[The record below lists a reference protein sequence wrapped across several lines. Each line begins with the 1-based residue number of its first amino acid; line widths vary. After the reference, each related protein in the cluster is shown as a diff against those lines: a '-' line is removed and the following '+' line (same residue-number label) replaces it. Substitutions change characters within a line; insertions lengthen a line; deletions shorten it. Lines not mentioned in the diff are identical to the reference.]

1 MLNTV
6 VAGLWSRWWDA
17 SNEREKLFRTVLIM
31 AVAMIT
37 VFWFLWNNIKPNK
50 AVAAPSP
57 PGPRGLPL
65 VGYLPFLGY
74 DLHKKFTELAG
85 VYGPIYKLRLGNK
98 LCMVVSSPPLAKEIV
113 RDKDTIF
120 ANRDPPISALV
131 FTYGGNDIAWS
142 SYGPPWTKMRKI
154 FVREMLSNA
163 SLDASY
169 ELRKQEVKKAI
180 RDVYNRIGSPV
191 DFGELAYVTSI
202 NAVLRILLG
211 GGTIQGEKWTGFVAQ
226 FRSHAAE
233 MMVLLGKPNVSDLF
247 PVLARFDLQG
257 IERRSKRLAVTMDQ
271 FLQYAIEQRSN
282 EEKSHMDEGKDFLQ
296 ILLDLNK
303 HEDPATSITM
313 DQVKAILMDI
323 FVGGTD
329 TTTTMIEWTM
339 ARLMQHQEVR
349 QKVYQELQEVV
360 GSNNVVEEFHLPKL
374 RYLSAVIKE
383 TFRLHPA
390 LPLLVP
396 RFSRQSC
403 MVGGYNVPKGTT
415 VFLNVYAIH
424 RDPDLWDNPLE
435 FRPERFLN
443 GDTAGSF
450 DYSGN
455 NFQYLPFGSG
465 RRVCAGIP
473 LAEKMLMLL
482 QASLLHSFEW
492 KLPAGGVLELSDRYG
507 IVIKKMEPLIVIPS
521 PRLSNLEPY

>member
-17 SNEREKLFRTVLIM
+17 SNEREKLFRTVLIT

-37 VFWFLWNNIKPNK
+37 VFWFLWNNIKPKK

-85 VYGPIYKLRLGNK
+85 RLWTY
-98 LCMVVSSPPLAKEIV
+98 LQAKTWKQIV
-113 RDKDTIF
+113 R
-120 ANRDPPISALV
+120 L
-131 FTYGGNDIAWS
+131 
-142 SYGPPWTKMRKI
+142 
-154 FVREMLSNA
+154 
-163 SLDASY
+163 
-169 ELRKQEVKKAI
+169 KKAI
-180 RDVYNRIGSPV
+180 RDVYNKIGSPV

-211 GGTIQGEKWTGFVAQ
+211 GGTIQGEKWTDFVAQ

-233 MMVLLGKPNVSDLF
+233 MMVLQGKPNVSDLF

-257 IERRSKRLAVTMDQ
+257 IERQSKRLAVTMDQ
-271 FLQYAIEQRSN
+271 FLQYAIKQRSN

-323 FVGGTD
+323 FLGGTD

-360 GSNNVVEEFHLPKL
+360 GSNNFVEEFHLPKL

-403 MVGGYNVPKGTT
+403 MVGGYIVPKGTT
-415 VFLNVYAIH
+415 VLLNVYAIH
-424 RDPDLWDNPLE
+424 RDPDLWENPLE

-443 GDTAGSF
+443 ADSGTF

-521 PRLSNLEPY
+521 PRLCNLELY

>member
-1 MLNTV
+1 MLSTV
-6 VAGLWSRWWDA
+6 TGLWSRWWDA
-17 SNEREKLFRTVLIM
+17 SNEREKLFRTVFIM
-31 AVAMIT
+31 VVTMIT
-37 VFWFLWNNIKPNK
+37 MFWFLWNNIKPKK
-50 AVAAPSP
+50 AVPAPSP

-74 DLHKKFTELAG
+74 ELHKKFTELAG

-98 LCMVVSSPPLAKEIV
+98 LCMVVSSPRLAKEIV

-120 ANRDPPISALV
+120 ADRDPPISARLL
-131 FTYGGNDIAWS
+131 TYGGNDIAWS
-142 SYGPPWTKMRKI
+142 SYGPLWTKMRKI

-169 ELRKQEVKKAI
+169 ELRKREVKKAI
-180 RDVYNRIGSPV
+180 TDVYNKIGSPV

-202 NAVLRILLG
+202 NAVLGILLG
-211 GGTIQGEKWTGFVAQ
+211 GGTIQGEKWTDFVSQ

-257 IERRSKRLAVTMDQ
+257 IERKAKQIAVTLDQ

-282 EEKSHMDEGKDFLQ
+282 EEKAHMDEGKDFLQ

-303 HEDPATSITM
+303 HEDPARSFTM

-374 RYLSAVIKE
+374 RYLSAVMKE

-403 MVGGYNVPKGTT
+403 TVGGYIVPKGTT
-415 VFLNVYAIH
+415 VFLNVYAIQ
-424 RDPDLWDNPLE
+424 RDPNQWDNPLE

-443 GDTAGSF
+443 DDTVGSF

-465 RRVCAGIP
+465 RRVCAGLP
-473 LAEKMLMLL
+473 LAEKMLMFL

-492 KLPAGGVLELSDRYG
+492 KLPVGGVLELSDRYG
-507 IVIKKMEPLIVIPS
+507 IVIKKKKPLIVIPA
-521 PRLSNLEPY
+521 PRLCNSELY

>member
-17 SNEREKLFRTVLIM
+17 SNEREKLFRTVLIT

-37 VFWFLWNNIKPNK
+37 IFWFLWNNIKPKK

-74 DLHKKFTELAG
+74 DLHKH
-85 VYGPIYKLRLGNK
+85 
-98 LCMVVSSPPLAKEIV
+98 SPSLAKEIV

-180 RDVYNRIGSPV
+180 RDVYNKIGSPV

-211 GGTIQGEKWTGFVAQ
+211 GGTIQGEKWTDFVAQ
-226 FRSHAAE
+226 LRSHAAE

-247 PVLARFDLQG
+247 PVLARFDLQ
-257 IERRSKRLAVTMDQ
+257 
-271 FLQYAIEQRSN
+271 
-282 EEKSHMDEGKDFLQ
+282 EKAHMDEGKDFLQ

-303 HEDPATSITM
+303 HEDPATSITIE
-313 DQVKAILMDI
+313 QVKAIILDI

-360 GSNNVVEEFHLPKL
+360 GSNSVVEEFHLPKL

-383 TFRLHPA
+383 TFAFASCAASLSA
-390 LPLLVP
+390 L
-396 RFSRQSC
+396 
-403 MVGGYNVPKGTT
+403 
-415 VFLNVYAIH
+415 VFQGNRAW
-424 RDPDLWDNPLE
+424 DPDLWDNPLE

-443 GDTAGSF
+443 ADSGSF

-521 PRLSNLEPY
+521 PRLCNLELY

>member
-6 VAGLWSRWWDA
+6 TGLWSRWWDA
-17 SNEREKLFRTVLIM
+17 SNERQKLFLII
-31 AVAMIT
+31 AVTIIT
-37 VFWFLWNNIKPNK
+37 MFWFLWNNIKPKK
-50 AVAAPSP
+50 AVAAPFP

-65 VGYLPFLGY
+65 VGYLPFLGN

-98 LCMVVSSPPLAKEIV
+98 LCMVVSSPPLAKEIA

-120 ANRDPPISALV
+120 ADRDPPISSRV
-131 FTYGGNDIAWS
+131 FSYGGNDIAWS
-142 SYGPPWTKMRKI
+142 SYGPQWRKMRKVL
-154 FVREMLSNA
+154 VREMLGN

-169 ELRKQEVKKAI
+169 ALRKQEVKKAI
-180 RDVYNRIGSPV
+180 REVYNKIGNPI
-191 DFGELAYVTSI
+191 DFGELAYVTSL
-202 NAVLRILLG
+202 NTVLRILLG
-211 GGTIQGEKWTGFVAQ
+211 GGTIQGEKWTNFVAQ
-226 FRSHAAE
+226 FRCHAAE
-233 MMVLLGKPNVSDLF
+233 MMVLHGKPNLSDLF

-257 IERRSKRLAVTMDQ
+257 IERQSKRLAVTLDQ
-271 FLQYAIEQRSN
+271 FLESAIEQRLN
-282 EEKSHMDEGKDFLQ
+282 EEKAHMDVREDFLQ
-296 ILLDLNK
+296 ILLDLNR
-303 HEDPATSITM
+303 HEDAATSITM
-313 DQVKAILMDI
+313 DQLKAMLMDI

-349 QKVYQELQEVV
+349 QKIYQELQEVV
-360 GSNNVVEEFHLPKL
+360 GANNIVEEFHLPKL
-374 RYLSAVIKE
+374 RYLDAVMKE

-396 RFSRQSC
+396 RFSGQSC
-403 MVGGYNVPKGTT
+403 TLGGYTVPKGTT

-424 RDPDLWDNPLE
+424 RDPNLWDNPLE

-443 GDTAGSF
+443 DDTSTF

-465 RRVCAGIP
+465 RRVCAGLR
-473 LAEKMLMLL
+473 LAEKMLMYL

-492 KLPAGGVLELSDRYG
+492 KLPVGGVLELSDKYG
-507 IVIKKMEPLIVIPS
+507 IVIKKKKPLIVIPT
-521 PRLSNLEPY
+521 PRLCNLELY

>member
-37 VFWFLWNNIKPNK
+37 IFWFLWNNIKPKK

-131 FTYGGNDIAWS
+131 LSYGGNDIAWS

-154 FVREMLSNA
+154 FRARNA
-163 SLDASY
+163 D
-169 ELRKQEVKKAI
+169 
-180 RDVYNRIGSPV
+180 PV

-211 GGTIQGEKWTGFVAQ
+211 GGTIQGEKWTDFVAQ
-226 FRSHAAE
+226 LRSHAAE

-257 IERRSKRLAVTMDQ
+257 IEKKAKRIAETLDQ
-271 FLQYAIEQRSN
+271 FLQYAIEQRLN
-282 EEKSHMDEGKDFLQ
+282 EEKAHMDEGKDFLQ

-303 HEDPATSITM
+303 HEDPAKSITIE
-313 DQVKAILMDI
+313 QVKAIIL
-323 FVGGTD
+323 
-329 TTTTMIEWTM
+329 
-339 ARLMQHQEVR
+339 
-349 QKVYQELQEVV
+349 
-360 GSNNVVEEFHLPKL
+360 
-374 RYLSAVIKE
+374 
-383 TFRLHPA
+383 
-390 LPLLVP
+390 
-396 RFSRQSC
+396 
-403 MVGGYNVPKGTT
+403 
-415 VFLNVYAIH
+415 
-424 RDPDLWDNPLE
+424 
-435 FRPERFLN
+435 
-443 GDTAGSF
+443 
-450 DYSGN
+450 
-455 NFQYLPFGSG
+455 
-465 RRVCAGIP
+465 
-473 LAEKMLMLL
+473 
-482 QASLLHSFEW
+482 
-492 KLPAGGVLELSDRYG
+492 
-507 IVIKKMEPLIVIPS
+507 
-521 PRLSNLEPY
+521 